1 MQSDLSNFEQLDTGL
16 PDSPDLLAGVIG
28 SAMDAIIAIDDSQR
42 IRLFNAAAEKVF
54 VCPANEAIGSSVERF
69 IPERF
74 RAGHSMRVRRFAESG
89 MTKRTLHGLGTLWGL
104 RATGEEFPIEAS
116 VSQVE
121 SGGKKFFTV
130 VIRDITERQRA
141 EEALRASEERLRLA
155 QQAARIGTFEWNIQ
169 TAVNTWTSELEAMYG
184 LPPGGFGG
192 TQTAFENLVHPD
204 DRAGV
209 IALDDWALKT
219 GLPTKGEWR
228 VVWPDGSVH
237 WIAGR
242 WQVYMNESGQ
252 PSRMAGVNIDITDR
266 KLAEEAL
273 ARANERLNLAID
285 SGSVGGWDYDLKTD
299 RNVWFGKAHAQLGM
313 APEETLGSRQEFWDH
328 VHEDDREHLRD
339 AIRVAKDTHEEFTQ
353 DFRVVW
359 RDGTTHWLRS
369 RGRYHYAANGEP
381 ERMLGISLDITQSK
395 QAEEALRESEQRF
408 CLAAQAGKMYSFE
421 WDVATDAVVRSPEHV
436 RVLSATEPLRLSHQQ
451 FVSTIH
457 PDDRPKFIATI
468 AGLTPENPTAEVIYR
483 VRGSDGALV
492 WLKSSGRAF
501 FDPEGRML
509 RVIGMVAD
517 ITALKRAEEALAGM
531 TRKLI
536 AAQEQERA
544 RIGRELH
551 DDINQ
556 RLAMLAVE
564 LEQLQQNP
572 SEVQSRVQDLR
583 KQTIELSND
592 VQALSHDLHSSKLEY
607 LGIVSGIRSWCKEF
621 AEHQRVVIDF
631 KSDVSRV
638 LPFEVGLALFRVLQE
653 ALNNAIKHSGV
664 RHTEVQIEEHSNE
677 VHLVVSDSGTGF
689 DVEVAKQSRGLGL
702 TSMQERVRLVNGT
715 ITIESKAMGGT
726 TIHVRVPL
734 DSERDSQRRA
744 V

>member
-1 MQSDLSNFEQLDTGL
+1 
-16 PDSPDLLAGVIG
+16 
-28 SAMDAIIAIDDSQR
+28 
-42 IRLFNAAAEKVF
+42 
-54 VCPANEAIGSSVERF
+54 
-69 IPERF
+69 
-74 RAGHSMRVRRFAESG
+74 
-89 MTKRTLHGLGTLWGL
+89 
-104 RATGEEFPIEAS
+104 
-116 VSQVE
+116 
-121 SGGKKFFTV
+121 
-130 VIRDITERQRA
+130 
-141 EEALRASEERLRLA
+141 
-155 QQAARIGTFEWNIQ
+155 
-169 TAVNTWTSELEAMYG
+169 
-184 LPPGGFGG
+184 
-192 TQTAFENLVHPD
+192 
-204 DRAGV
+204 
-209 IALDDWALKT
+209 
-219 GLPTKGEWR
+219 
-228 VVWPDGSVH
+228 
-237 WIAGR
+237 
-242 WQVYMNESGQ
+242 
-252 PSRMAGVNIDITDR
+252 
-266 KLAEEAL
+266 
-273 ARANERLNLAID
+273 
-285 SGSVGGWDYDLKTD
+285 
-299 RNVWFGKAHAQLGM
+299 
-313 APEETLGSRQEFWDH
+313 
-328 VHEDDREHLRD
+328 
-339 AIRVAKDTHEEFTQ
+339 
-353 DFRVVW
+353 
-359 RDGTTHWLRS
+359 
-369 RGRYHYAANGEP
+369 
-381 ERMLGISLDITQSK
+381 
-395 QAEEALRESEQRF
+395 
-408 CLAAQAGKMYSFE
+408 
-421 WDVATDAVVRSPEHV
+421 
-436 RVLSATEPLRLSHQQ
+436 
-451 FVSTIH
+451 
-457 PDDRPKFIATI
+457 
-468 AGLTPENPTAEVIYR
+468 
-483 VRGSDGALV
+483 
-492 WLKSSGRAF
+492 
-501 FDPEGRML
+501 ML

-517 ITALKRAEEALAGM
+517 ITDLKRAEEALAGM

-664 RHTEVQIEEHSNE
+664 RHIEVQIEEHSNE